1 MFIFIICL
9 TVQCNKHFTCLE
21 MYYRNVL
28 REISNDPFFQGDL
41 NKRAIVQTCVFKFV
55 KEWSV
60 LYLNVECFIM

>member
-1 MFIFIICL
+1 
-9 TVQCNKHFTCLE
+9 

-60 LYLNVECFIM
+60 LYFNVECFIM